1 MTEYQ
6 PMQVSNQVITVLTD
20 IVKTELLKNPDKNY
34 LLDGLKCYDYP
45 LYTSLRNVE
54 TKLKE
59 YNGTQDMQ
67 EFITE
72 LVYTVQSINVNH
84 IIELIN
90 KPLSEDFVKLYMVN
104 GSLFFLTTGDLDFFK
119 TKFGDN
125 PPDDQELLRA
135 YWFSKNI
142 ILIENLEMAQPLK
155 LKLQSFL
162 HDLKYCMDNS
172 LQRASLLLM
181 RGVFIGVLANF
192 ANLHPEKFEAP
203 NLKGLSFEQWPLTAL
218 IKQAVES
225 GVLKVVDDSLMKL
238 IRIMNNYDNPY
249 AEKRNPAGEDCA
261 TSIFGLLD
269 SVVKQLESGQ
279 LSLKI

>member
-6 PMQVSNQVITVLTD
+6 PMQVGNDVIGVLTD
-20 IVKTELLKNPDKNY
+20 IVRTELLKNPEKNY

-59 YNGTQDMQ
+59 YNGTEDMQ

-72 LVYTVQSINVNH
+72 LVYTVRSIAVEQT
-84 IIELIN
+84 IELIN
-90 KPLSEDFVKLYMVN
+90 KPLAEEFVKLYMIN
-104 GSLFFLTTGDLDFFK
+104 GSLFFLTVSDLDYFK
-119 TKFGDN
+119 SHLGEK
-125 PPDDQELLRA
+125 PPEGQELVRA
-135 YWFSKNI
+135 YWLSKNMI
-142 ILIENLEMAQPLK
+142 VIENLEMSNALR

-172 LQRASLLLM
+172 MARASMLLI
-181 RGVFIGVLANF
+181 RGVFIGLLANF
-192 ANLHPEKFEAP
+192 ADQHPDKFQAP
-203 NLKGLSFEQWPLTAL
+203 GLGDLPFGQWPLTAL
-218 IKQAVES
+218 LKQAVES
-225 GVLKVVDDSLMKL
+225 GVLKVIDEPTLSI
-238 IRIMNNYDNPY
+238 IRLMNNFDNTY
-249 AEKRNPAGEDCA
+249 IEQRNPVNVNDVN
-261 TSIFGLLD
+261 IVFGLLD